1 MERRFLCKQCLNV
14 FDHAVSD
21 IPSPDKK
28 IKCPACCGVDIM
40 DAPPWA
46 PLGSGRNIFETK
58 MWDYECQQCKYKFRM
73 PIPKSPTEDKNRKCP
88 VCNSGHLHLLTGEK
102 NLPLYCG

>member
-21 IPSPDKK
+21 SLSPGEK
-28 IKCPACCGVDIM
+28 IKCPACCGFDVVE
-40 DAPPWA
+40 APPWV
-46 PLGSGRNIFETK
+46 PLDSGTNIFETDT
-58 MWDYECQQCKYKFRM
+58 WEYECQQCKHKFKM
-73 PIPKSPTEDKNRKCP
+73 PIPKSPTEDKNRRCP
-88 VCNSGHLHLLTGEK
+88 VCNSGHLHLLTGKE